1 MGIFDKFKSGFKK
14 SASAFTSGLRDIV
27 VKKEIDDKTLD
38 KIEEY
43 LIQSDVGTVAASEIK
58 EIISDSKINPNKDIA
73 EEINLILKN
82 YIISLMKPLENREFF
97 KKKEKINATL
107 VSGVNGVGKTTTIG
121 KISKILKANGNKVML
136 AASDTFR
143 AAAIE
148 QLENWAKKVD
158 VEITKSSQNAD
169 PASVAYK
176 AIEDAISNN
185 FDQVL
190 IDTAGRLQN
199 KKNLM
204 EEYKK
209 IANVTKKI
217 DPDAPHDVIL
227 VLDATSGQNVINQ
240 VEEFNKIIPITGLI
254 MTKLDGTAKGGI
266 LLAVA
271 KKYKLPII
279 ALGLG
284 EKEDDLQIF
293 EAEKFAEAFTQI
305 N

>member
-1 MGIFDKFKSGFKK
+1 MGILDKFKVGFKK
-14 SASAFTSGLRDIV
+14 SASALTSGIKEIII
-27 VKKEIDDKTLD
+27 KKEIDDENLD
-38 KIEEY
+38 KIEEF
-43 LIQSDVGTVAASEIK
+43 LIKSDVGVEAASEIK
-58 EIISDSKINPNKDIA
+58 EIISTKKIDPKKDLSS
-73 EEINLILKN
+73 EINLILKE
-82 YIISLMKPLENREFF
+82 YIISLMKPLENNSFF
-97 KKKEKINATL
+97 KKKDKLNATL
-107 VSGVNGVGKTTTIG
+107 ISGVNGVGKTTTIG
-121 KISKILKANGNKVML
+121 KIGKILKTNGNKVMF

-148 QLENWAKKVD
+148 QLENWANKVD
-158 VEITKSSQNAD
+158 VQITKSSQGSD

-176 AIEDAISNN
+176 AVEESLKNN

-204 EEYKK
+204 EEYRK

-217 DPDAPHDVIL
+217 EPDAPHNVIL

-240 VEEFNKIIPITGLI
+240 VEEFNKIIPITGI
-254 MTKLDGTAKGGI
+254 VMTKLDGTAKGGI
-266 LLAVA
+266 LLALA

-284 EKEDDLQIF
+284 EKEDDLQLF
-293 EAEKFAEAFTQI
+293 NAENFAEAFTLV

>member
-1 MGIFDKFKSGFKK
+1 MGIFEKFKSGFKK
-14 SASAFTSGLRDIV
+14 SASALTSGLREIV

-43 LIQSDVGTVAASEIK
+43 LIKSDVGVTASAEIK
-58 EIISDSKINPNKDIA
+58 DIISNSKIDPNIDIA
-73 EEINLILKN
+73 QEINSILVN
-82 YIISLMKPLENREFF
+82 YIVSIMKPLENSEFF
-97 KKKEKINATL
+97 KKKEKINAIL
-107 VSGVNGVGKTTTIG
+107 VAGVNGVGKTTTIG
-121 KISKILKANGNKVML
+121 KISKILKSNGNKVML

-148 QLENWAKKVD
+148 QLENWAMKIN
-158 VEITKSSQNAD
+158 VEITKSSQGSD

-176 AIEDAISNN
+176 AIEKAINNN
-185 FDQVL
+185 FNQIL

-227 VLDATSGQNVINQ
+227 VLDATSGQNIISQ
-240 VEEFNKIIPITGLI
+240 VEEFNKIIPITGII

-266 LLAVA
+266 LLALA

-293 EAEKFAEAFTQI
+293 EAEKFAEAFTQT

>member
-1 MGIFDKFKSGFKK
+1 MGILDKFKIGFKK
-14 SASAFTSGLRDIV
+14 SASALSSGLKEII
-27 VKKEIDDKTLD
+27 KKEIDDENLD
-38 KIEEY
+38 KIEEF
-43 LIQSDVGTVAASEIK
+43 LIQSDVGIDAASEIK
-58 EIISDSKINPNKDIA
+58 EIISYKKIDPKKDLSA
-73 EEINLILKN
+73 EINLILKE
-82 YIISLMKPLENREFF
+82 YIISLMKPLEKNSFF
-97 KKKEKINATL
+97 EKKDKLKATL
-107 VSGVNGVGKTTTIG
+107 IAGVNGVGKTTTIG
-121 KISKILKANGNKVML
+121 KIGKILKTNGNKVMF

-148 QLENWAKKVD
+148 QLENWANKINVQ
-158 VEITKSSQNAD
+158 ITKSSQGSD

-176 AIEDAISNN
+176 AVDEAIKSDFNE
-185 FDQVL
+185 VL

-204 EEYKK
+204 EEYRK

-217 DPDAPHDVIL
+217 ESDAPHNVIL

-240 VEEFNKIIPITGLI
+240 VEEFNKIIPITGI
-254 MTKLDGTAKGGI
+254 VMTKLDGTAKGGI
-266 LLAVA
+266 LLALA

-284 EKEDDLQIF
+284 EKEDDLQLF
-293 EAEKFAEAFTQI
+293 NAEKFAEAFTLV